1 MNKLTIDNIETTIT
15 DFKPN
20 LKPSSVKQ
28 YLCQSKKLYE
38 LFGEKDF
45 MFLNDP
51 ESVQNKVAGNSSSN
65 NVKNKLNACIVIL
78 QSVNER
84 KELIADYIK
93 RRDDLEAEYVK
104 QQETGIKSKKQQENM
119 CTVAE
124 LKTMLNT
131 MKSDIRKSK
140 VRQKDNLTWMD
151 RELGM
156 VYTIFSILVDFP
168 IRNDMAGMRL
178 VNKTT
183 LKKMDDNYN
192 YLLNENGSFSMI
204 INDYKTNKT
213 KEKQGE
219 DKTNIIPLNKE
230 IDKVIRS
237 HLRLFNIKNGDYMFI
252 NKSSEPY
259 TRNAISNL
267 LLRYSKKY
275 LNKNISTCMIR
286 HIVPS
291 DRFGET
297 NKEQKALAKVMMHSV
312 ATNIGVYVKHD

>member
-28 YLCQSKKLYE
+28 YLCHSKKLYE
-38 LFGEKDF
+38 LFGKNDF

-51 ESVQNKVAGNSSSN
+51 ESVQNKVASNGSSSN
-65 NVKNKLNACIVIL
+65 TKNKLNTCVVLL
-78 QSVNER
+78 QSVNEK
-84 KELIADYIK
+84 KELIDDYIK
-93 RRDDLEAEYVK
+93 RRDHLQAEYQK

-140 VRQKDNLTWMD
+140 VRQKDNLTWID

-156 VYTIFSILVDFP
+156 VYTIFSILVEFP

-178 VNKTT
+178 VNKST
-183 LKKMDDNYN
+183 LKKMDGKDN
-192 YLLNENGSFSMI
+192 YLLNQNGSFSMV
-204 INDYKTNKT
+204 INDFKTNGKY
-213 KEKQGE
+213 E
-219 DKTNIIPLNKE
+219 TNIVPLNKE
-230 IDKVIRS
+230 IDKIIRS

-252 NKSSEPY
+252 NKSKEPY

>member
-28 YLCQSKKLYE
+28 YLCHSKKLYE
-38 LFGEKDF
+38 LFGKKDF

-51 ESVQNKVAGNSSSN
+51 ESVQNKVASNGSSSN
-65 NVKNKLNACIVIL
+65 TKNKLNTCVVLL
-78 QSVNER
+78 QSVNEK
-84 KELIADYIK
+84 KELIDDYIK
-93 RRDDLEAEYVK
+93 RRDHLQAEYQK

-140 VRQKDNLTWMD
+140 VRQKDNLTWID

-156 VYTIFSILVDFP
+156 VYTIFSILVEFP

-178 VNKTT
+178 VNKST
-183 LKKMDDNYN
+183 LKKMDGKDN
-192 YLLNENGSFSMI
+192 YLLNQNGSFSMV
-204 INDYKTNKT
+204 INDFKTNGKY
-213 KEKQGE
+213 E
-219 DKTNIIPLNKE
+219 TNIVPLNKE
-230 IDKVIRS
+230 IDKIIRS

-252 NKSSEPY
+252 NKSKEPY

-291 DRFGET
+291 ERFGET

-312 ATNIGVYVKHD
+312 GTNIGVYVKHD

>member
-28 YLCQSKKLYE
+28 YLCHSKKLYE
-38 LFGEKDF
+38 LFGKKDF

-51 ESVQNKVAGNSSSN
+51 EYVQNKVASNGSSSN
-65 NVKNKLNACIVIL
+65 TKNKLNTCVVLL
-78 QSVNER
+78 QSVNEK
-84 KELIADYIK
+84 KELIDDYIK
-93 RRDDLEAEYVK
+93 RRDDLQAQYQK

-140 VRQKDNLTWMD
+140 VRQKDNLTWID

-156 VYTIFSILVDFP
+156 VYTIFSILVEFP

-183 LKKMDDNYN
+183 LKKMDGKDN
-192 YLLNENGSFSMI
+192 YLLNQNGTFSMV
-204 INDYKTNKT
+204 INDFKTNGKY
-213 KEKQGE
+213 E
-219 DKTNIIPLNKE
+219 TNIVPLNKE
-230 IDKVIRS
+230 IDKIIRS

-291 DRFGET
+291 ERFGET